1 MKVLVCHN
9 FYQQPGGEDQVFA
22 AEMALL
28 REMGDEVIQF
38 TRDNKAVEE
47 IDTAAVAV
55 NAVWSRETYEA
66 LRSLVRRERPEI
78 VHFHNTFPLMSP
90 AAYYAARAE
99 GAAVVHTLH
108 NYRLL
113 CPAATFYRDGHVC
126 EECLGKA
133 VPWPGV
139 LHACYRNS
147 PRASAAVAAILTV
160 HGAAQTWSR
169 AVDRFIALTQFSRR
183 KFVEGG
189 LPADRI
195 VIKPNFVHPDPG
207 PGAGGGGYAV
217 FVGRLSVE
225 KGIETMLKAWRLL
238 PKPFKLKIVGDGP
251 LGPRVREA
259 AAENPNIEFLGRRNS
274 AEVYDIVGAADFLVF
289 PSVWYEGQP
298 RTLVE
303 AFALGTPVV
312 ASSLGSMLE
321 MIQYGRTGLH
331 FRAGDPE
338 DLAGQITRLMA
349 DGDSL
354 LAMRGMA
361 RSEFEAHYTARENY
375 RALRKIYA
383 EARANYE
390 AVGPLE
396 FAARSRVAPMKRL
409 SPRAGRRFKVLL
421 AHNYYR
427 LPGGEDNVFADEARL
442 LEENGHEVFRFL
454 RDNKN
459 VEEIDTAVVA
469 AAAVWSRESYAA
481 LRATIRTHRPD
492 VVHFHNT
499 FPLMSPAA
507 YYAARAEGAA
517 VVQTLHNYR
526 LLCPSATFYRDGHVC
541 EDCLGKAA
549 PWPGVLHACYRG
561 SIRASAAVAAM
572 LTIHGAVHTWNRA
585 VDRYIALTEF
595 SRGKFIQ
602 GGLPA
607 DRIVIKPNFVAP
619 DPGEGDGRGGFALFV
634 GTLVDGKGVLTML
647 RAWDKLSPN
656 VRLKIIGDGPLAEKV
671 RKAAQQNPALQFL
684 GRRPLAE
691 VYATMRD
698 AAFLVFPSLWYEGL
712 PKTIVESFACGTPVI
727 ASNIGAMA
735 NLITHG
741 QTGLHFRPGDE
752 DDLVGQVAQFM
763 SESHPHAAMRKAARN
778 EYLEKYTSQANYR
791 ELNSIYGAAIDH
803 YRSTQSSGNGSRVK
817 EIRTA
822 GLVGITLAQ

>member
-66 LRSLVRRERPEI
+66 IRALVRRERPEI

-113 CPAATFYRDGHVC
+113 CPAATFFRDGHVC

-189 LPADRI
+189 LPTDRI

-207 PGAGGGGYAV
+207 QGPGDGGYAA

-225 KGIETMLKAWRLL
+225 KGIDTMLKAWKLL
-238 PKPFKLKIVGDGP
+238 PTPIKLKIVGDGP
-251 LGPRVREA
+251 LAPQVREA
-259 AAENPNIEFLGRRNS
+259 AAENPNIEFLGRLNS
-274 AEVYDIVGAADFLVF
+274 GEVYEIVGAADFLVF

-312 ASSLGSMLE
+312 ASRLGSMLE
-321 MIQYGRTGLH
+321 MIEYGRTGLH
-331 FRAGDPE
+331 FRAGDPA
-338 DLAGQITRLMA
+338 DLAGQVARLTA
-349 DGDSL
+349 DRESL
-354 LAMRGMA
+354 IAMRGTTRA
-361 RSEFEAHYTARENY
+361 EFESHYTAQENY
-375 RALRKIYA
+375 RALRDVYA
-383 EARANYE
+383 AARANYE
-390 AVGPLE
+390 ATGPAE
-396 FAARSRVAPMKRL
+396 FTTRSRATAIKRPL
-409 SPRAGRRFKVLL
+409 SRSARKFKVLL

-459 VEEIDTAVVA
+459 VEEIDTAIVA
-469 AAAVWSRESYAA
+469 AAAVWSRESYGA
-481 LRATIRTHRPD
+481 LRATIRAHRPD

-541 EDCLGKAA
+541 EDCLGKIA

-572 LTIHGAVHTWNRA
+572 LTIHGAAHTWDRA
-585 VDRYIALTEF
+585 VDRYIALTDF
-595 SRGKFIQ
+595 SRGKFIE

-647 RAWDKLSPN
+647 RAWDKVAPN
-656 VRLKIIGDGPLAEKV
+656 IRLKIIGDGPLAEKV
-671 RKAAQQNPALQFL
+671 RKAAQQNPAVQFL
-684 GRRPLAE
+684 GRRPLPA
-691 VYATMRD
+691 VYAMMRE
-698 AAFLVFPSLWYEGL
+698 AACLVFPSLWYEGL

-735 NLITHG
+735 SLITHG

-752 DDLVGQVAQFM
+752 GDLAAQVKEFM
-763 SESHPHAAMRKAARN
+763 SESHPRAAMRTAARN
-778 EYLEKYTSQANYR
+778 EYLTRYTSQANYQ
-791 ELNSIYGAAIDH
+791 ELNSIYAAAIEH
-803 YRSTQSSGNGSRVK
+803 FRSTSFNGNGSRVR
-817 EIRTA
+817 ELRPHR
-822 GLVGITLAQ
+822 LVETPIAQ